1 MPIPG
6 RPAARSESITPKV
19 EAQFLYTQTVQQNLS
34 KSQAKHPEQIRKVP
48 IIFVKIE
55 AAILVDSK
63 NALKYA

>member
-19 EAQFLYTQTVQQNLS
+19 EAQFLTQTVQQNLS